1 MENSQK
7 STSEWRS
14 KAAPLLGAFTIFLMV
29 ATAVTAVEFFNRLKE
44 NRYIGRDL
52 EFRNEITVTGR
63 AEEFLQ
69 PDLALINLGVTNEAQ
84 TVEEAMIENTQK
96 MNRIIEALKTELG
109 LPEKDLKT
117 AQFSLSPRYEWRTVK
132 ENGTGE
138 RFLAGYEVNQNLQV
152 KIREFDNISQV
163 IQQASLLGANQ
174 IGALVFTLEDED
186 SVKEVIRAE
195 AIAQA
200 QAKAKSL
207 AQQLGVQ
214 LVRVTNFREDLP
226 VIPWARAAGDVV
238 YYDSDESVPA
248 PSIQPGENKV
258 EVSVSITYEIN

>member
-1 MENSQK
+1 M
-7 STSEWRS
+7 
-14 KAAPLLGAFTIFLMV
+14 LGALTLFLMV

-84 TVEEAMIENTQK
+84 TAEEAMIENTQR

-117 AQFSLSPRYEWRTVK
+117 AQFSLSPRYEWRTAK
-132 ENGTGE
+132 ENGNGE
-138 RFLAGYEVNQNLQV
+138 RVLAGYEVNQSLQV
-152 KIREFDNISQV
+152 KIREFDNINRV
-163 IQQASLLGANQ
+163 IQQASLFGANQ
-174 IGALVFTLEDED
+174 IGELVFTLEDED
-186 SVKEVIRAE
+186 SVKEAIRAE

-200 QAKAKSL
+200 QEKAKSL

-226 VIPWARAAGDVV
+226 VVPWARAAGDVV
-238 YYDSDESVPA
+238 YYDESIPA